1 MVTAAR
7 ELASLMPDAEAT
19 TLVTRRPGLGTRAG
33 LTAITIYQ
41 AAWSSRRP
49 PACRYDPSCSMYT
62 YTAISAYGVV
72 KGTWMGIRRIARC
85 HPFHA
90 GGYDPVPAPDLT
102 AASNRIGTD
111 SLAGSSHLESLR
123 EQAG

>member
-1 MVTAAR
+1 VTAAPEVAR
-7 ELASLMPDAEAT
+7 SVPDADAT
-19 TLVTRRPGLGTRAG
+19 TPVTRRSGTGTRAA

-49 PACRYDPSCSMYT
+49 PACRYDPSCSVYT
-62 YTAISAYGVV
+62 YTAISAYGVIR
-72 KGTWMGIRRIARC
+72 GTWMGIRRIARC

-102 AASNRIGTD
+102 VASSRIGTD